1 MCEPNELSIREN
13 YLRTLEFRFPQWIP
27 CSVNFAPI
35 VWNTYRESLERIVL
49 DHPRIFPD
57 YTSSDRD
64 FFDEMPLVYREGEYY
79 QDNWG
84 CTWFTA
90 LNGLEGQVVKSPLE
104 IWNALATY
112 QMPDPI
118 LFDEREHELKDWEET
133 RRELVTRKHQGK
145 IASGNGERLFDR
157 LYFLR
162 GFENLMLDFVLE
174 PPELFQLI
182 QMLEKYET
190 KLIQK
195 WLELGVDQI
204 GFHTDIGMQ
213 TGLMIHPNSFRKY
226 IKPMFTRLFQK
237 CRDAGVHVYLSSD
250 GCLLEI
256 VDDLIECGVS
266 AHDPQLRA
274 NTLQGIVK
282 AYKGKLCAFVDLDR
296 QSFPFLTPNEIRQQV
311 REVVD
316 AMALPEGGLGL
327 VAAVYG
333 SDVSLHNIAA
343 LCEAIEDYCFI

>member
-1 MCEPNELSIREN
+1 
-13 YLRTLEFRFPQWIP
+13 
-27 CSVNFAPI
+27 
-35 VWNTYRESLERIVL
+35 
-49 DHPRIFPD
+49 
-57 YTSSDRD
+57 
-64 FFDEMPLVYREGEYY
+64 
-79 QDNWG
+79 
-84 CTWFTA
+84 
-90 LNGLEGQVVKSPLE
+90 
-104 IWNALATY
+104 
-112 QMPDPI
+112 
-118 LFDEREHELKDWEET
+118 
-133 RRELVTRKHQGK
+133 
-145 IASGNGERLFDR
+145 
-157 LYFLR
+157 
-162 GFENLMLDFVLE
+162 
-174 PPELFQLI
+174 
-182 QMLEKYET
+182 
-190 KLIQK
+190 
-195 WLELGVDQI
+195 
-204 GFHTDIGMQ
+204 
-213 TGLMIHPNSFRKY
+213 
-226 IKPMFTRLFQK
+226 MFTRLFQK